1 MREQGNTSGE
11 KGRKEKLTSL
21 YLEMEK
27 SVGLAEDHAWGGL
40 EAVWRSG
47 GGNQVLPWMKE
58 GQAAWGWGK
67 LLLRTQEGLCN
78 WWGGLLAGG
87 AGAAIGGRVWGSLTL
102 PP

>member
-1 MREQGNTSGE
+1 MRKQGNISGE
-11 KGRKEKLTSL
+11 EGRKEKLTSL
-21 YLEMEK
+21 YLETEK

-78 WWGGLLAGG
+78 WCRGGC
-87 AGAAIGGRVWGSLTL
+87 
-102 PP
+102 